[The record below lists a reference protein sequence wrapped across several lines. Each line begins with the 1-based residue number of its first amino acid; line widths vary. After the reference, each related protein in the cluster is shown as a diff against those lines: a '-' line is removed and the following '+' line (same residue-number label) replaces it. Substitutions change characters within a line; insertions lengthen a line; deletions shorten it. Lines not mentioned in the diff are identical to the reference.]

1 MHVHV
6 QTTCLI
12 FFYSGHLASGMESPS
27 SSSSKS
33 SSPFLCWVTSIDSA
47 LLSDG
52 ESSSLNTVTSSSDE
66 DTNVWCWNN
75 LFERLQPHEKDK
87 VKLFIFHEDRKRAL
101 LSIMLQRA
109 AVHQTFD
116 VRNHSH
122 YELKRTREV
131 MILISDN
138 SNICYNNNVNRINHM
153 HIYLV
158 EILVTG
164 TLMSRI
170 MAIMLE
176 LSLIIMNW
184 YAIDLFHV
192 TPFII

>member
-1 MHVHV
+1 
-6 QTTCLI
+6 
-12 FFYSGHLASGMESPS
+12 MESPS
-27 SSSSKS
+27 SSSSNS

-52 ESSSLNTVTSSSDE
+52 GLNTATSSEE

-75 LFERLQPHEKDK
+75 LFERLRPHEKEK
-87 VKLFIFHEDRKRAL
+87 VGLFIFHDDRKRAL

-109 AVHQTFD
+109 AVHHTFD

-170 MAIMLE
+170 MVIMLE